1 MAQVGSSINWDL
13 LKWSHENN
21 EQRLNEYFKDMSEH
35 DMGLTINEI
44 DEKSKGLHDL
54 KQIYQDFRMD
64 AMKNELDLRKM
75 EIHRLKEALKLR
87 EVQTNV
93 LTQMAEK
100 YEQEKDQ
107 HKRIVNEM
115 AREIQQLAG
124 ANANANAREVANDE
138 LNSPEKQ
145 VKNNCLAI
153 KLDDAM
159 LCVNEWIHEFILLQT
174 HPSKTSKSRV
184 DDLNRRADIN
194 LCSLYEEISSCKDMT
209 DLQGVAQC
217 IHKWRGELT
226 RPGGLLKP
234 CPVNTPIKL
243 KERRL
248 EVLLNC
254 VDAIDT
260 QVTQTLSVLQ
270 SKKSQGE
277 DGYDRNDFEDE
288 YDRDEDDNE

>member
-100 YEQEKDQ
+100 HEQEKDQ

-124 ANANANAREVANDE
+124 ANANANAREVGDDE
-138 LNSPEKQ
+138 LKSPQKQ
-145 VKNNCLAI
+145 VKNNRLAM
-153 KLDDAM
+153 KLDYLM
-159 LCVNEWIHEFILLQT
+159 LSLNEFMNEWILLQT

-184 DDLNRRADIN
+184 DDLNRRANIDWDSLKLDLSFRNIFCN
-194 LCSLYEEISSCKDMT
+194 SSFSFFCSK
-209 DLQGVAQC
+209 
-217 IHKWRGELT
+217 
-226 RPGGLLKP
+226 
-234 CPVNTPIKL
+234 
-243 KERRL
+243 
-248 EVLLNC
+248 
-254 VDAIDT
+254 
-260 QVTQTLSVLQ
+260 
-270 SKKSQGE
+270 
-277 DGYDRNDFEDE
+277 
-288 YDRDEDDNE
+288 